1 MKIGIVGC
9 GYVGLSIAVNM
20 SQKGF
25 NCLCYDVDK
34 TKIDKLNNGV
44 LPFYEKDLQ
53 NIFDN
58 YKENISFVSDSKII
72 AQDCKVIY
80 FAVNTPSDKNGRCDI
95 SYLKNAILTIN
106 NFCDKERIF
115 IIKSTCEVGT
125 TEYIDSIVSNKVKVV
140 FSPEFLAQGQMIKD
154 TMYPQRIVFGL
165 KTPQKNLKQNILSL
179 YKLEQKNNIPI
190 IFTDYRTAELSKYAC
205 NSFLALKISFI
216 NLISQLCDKLGADI
230 KTVEEIMKL
239 DYRIGKKYLDAG
251 MGFGGSCFH
260 KDLSALGVLYDV
272 NGLQHS
278 LINEVLNINEQ
289 QINYCL
295 KKITDFATNKDILV
309 LGTTFKKN
317 TSDTTNSPSASLIK
331 KLLQKD
337 YNIYVYDVV
346 NVDYN
351 KIGIA
356 DKVTKITNF
365 EQAVNKFEN
374 IVLGSD
380 WEEFKALQKMKF
392 KSHKNI
398 FDLKQTLDTNKIK
411 NCSVYYVG
419 QPNY

>member
-1 MKIGIVGC
+1 
-9 GYVGLSIAVNM
+9 
-20 SQKGF
+20 
-25 NCLCYDVDK
+25 
-34 TKIDKLNNGV
+34 
-44 LPFYEKDLQ
+44 
-53 NIFDN
+53 
-58 YKENISFVSDSKII
+58 
-72 AQDCKVIY
+72 
-80 FAVNTPSDKNGRCDI
+80 
-95 SYLKNAILTIN
+95 
-106 NFCDKERIF
+106 
-115 IIKSTCEVGT
+115 
-125 TEYIDSIVSNKVKVV
+125 
-140 FSPEFLAQGQMIKD
+140 
-154 TMYPQRIVFGL
+154 
-165 KTPQKNLKQNILSL
+165 
-179 YKLEQKNNIPI
+179 
-190 IFTDYRTAELSKYAC
+190 
-205 NSFLALKISFI
+205 
-216 NLISQLCDKLGADI
+216 
-230 KTVEEIMKL
+230 
-239 DYRIGKKYLDAG
+239 

-317 TSDTTNSPSASLIK
+317 TSDTTNSPSVSLIK